1 MFRQVNTMK
10 EAGAVIKAR
19 AVSNVGLVV
28 FFGVAFEA
36 KNSEQWAA
44 QKAAENERDKARNV
58 VGS

>member
-28 FFGVAFEA
+28 FFWCRFRG
-36 KNSEQWAA
+36 
-44 QKAAENERDKARNV
+44 QKL
-58 VGS
+58 